1 MPESAENPLRD
12 VLGDVMHAAGV
23 AGGVE
28 ALERLTGGA
37 SRETW
42 RFAVGREAFVLQRQ
56 RPGTP
61 RDMHV
66 EVAVLEA
73 AHATGVPVAEVVT
86 SSRGMATNPLGE
98 PFMVMRAVEGET
110 IARKILR
117 DDTFGSARPLIAG
130 QIGRAMAQ
138 IHRIDHT
145 AIEGLEGEDQ
155 VARYVQLMDESGQAH
170 PAFEIAFRWLEANRP
185 APRDWCLVH
194 GDFRLGNVIVGDHG
208 LRAVLDWEL
217 AHIGNPA
224 EDLGWVCVRAWRFG
238 GDAPVAGLGTRE
250 ELFDAYE
257 SVAGTR
263 PDADTVFWWEVFGTL
278 RWGIIC
284 IMQASAHRSGMSRSH
299 ELAAIGRRL
308 GDRQDNH
315 RRVRFHHHPLRRR
328 RVRARRAGTGGRADP
343 RSARRGAGDEARRS
357 GRRRQLEVHD
367 TRRRRLLHRRR
378 RRRPDRVGLDV
389 HPVR

>member
-1 MPESAENPLRD
+1 MAESSDSALRD
-12 VLGDVMHAAGV
+12 TLHDVMRGAGIPGDI
-23 AGGVE
+23 AS
-28 ALERLTGGA
+28 LERLTGGA

-42 RFAVGREAFVLQRQ
+42 RFAAGHESFVLQRQ
-56 RPGTP
+56 RPGSP

-73 AHATGVPVAEVVT
+73 AHALGVPTAQVVT
-86 SSRGMATNPLGE
+86 SSRGMSTNPLGE

-117 DDTFGSARPLIAG
+117 DGDFADARPVLAA

-145 AIEGLEGEDQ
+145 AIEGLDGEDQ
-155 VARYVQLMDESGQAH
+155 VAKYVQLMDESGQAH

-194 GDFRLGNVIVGDHG
+194 GDFRLGNVIVGGDG

-238 GDAPVAGLGTRE
+238 GSKPVAGVGDYAAL
-250 ELFDAYE
+250 LDAYE
-257 SVAGTR
+257 AESGVHITER
-263 PDADTVFWWEVFGTL
+263 ELRWWELLGTVK
-278 RWGIIC
+278 WGLMC
-284 IMQASAHRSGMSRSH
+284 ISQAAYHLNGVVRSH
-299 ELAAIGRRL
+299 ELAAIGRRVCENEYDAL
-308 GDRQDNH
+308 MTIRE
-315 RRVRFHHHPLRRR
+315 LS
-328 RVRARRAGTGGRADP
+328 AGA
-343 RSARRGAGDEARRS
+343 
-357 GRRRQLEVHD
+357 Q
-367 TRRRRLLHRRR
+367 
-378 RRRPDRVGLDV
+378 
-389 HPVR
+389 

>member
-1 MPESAENPLRD
+1 MLRD
-12 VLGDVMHAAGV
+12 TLGDVMAEAGLAGGV
-23 AGGVE
+23 AG
-28 ALERLTGGA
+28 LERLTGGA

-42 RFAVGREAFVLQRQ
+42 RFSVAGAPFILQRQ
-56 RPGTP
+56 RTGSP

-86 SSRGMATNPLGE
+86 SSRGMSTNPLGE

-117 DDTFGSARPLIAG
+117 DDAFAAARPQIAA

-145 AIEGLEGEDQ
+145 SIAGLDGEDQ
-155 VARYVQLMDESGQAH
+155 VAKYVQLMDESGHAH

-194 GDFRLGNVIVGDHG
+194 GDFRLGNVIVGGDG

-238 GDAPVAGLGTRE
+238 GGKPVAGVGGYA
-250 ELFDAYE
+250 ELLDAYE
-257 SVAGTR
+257 TESGTR
-263 PDADTVFWWEVFGTL
+263 IDERELRWWELLGTVK
-278 RWGIIC
+278 WGLMC
-284 IMQASAHRSGMSRSH
+284 ISQSAYHLNGVVRSH
-299 ELAAIGRRL
+299 ELAAIGRRVCENEYDAL
-308 GDRQDNH
+308 MTIRELSGG
-315 RRVRFHHHPLRRR
+315 VR
-328 RVRARRAGTGGRADP
+328 
-343 RSARRGAGDEARRS
+343 
-357 GRRRQLEVHD
+357 
-367 TRRRRLLHRRR
+367 
-378 RRRPDRVGLDV
+378 
-389 HPVR
+389 

>member
-1 MPESAENPLRD
+1 VPESAENPLRD

-23 AGGVE
+23 AGGVDT
-28 ALERLTGGA
+28 LERLTGGA

-42 RFAVGREAFVLQRQ
+42 RFAVGGEAFVLQRQ

-145 AIEGLEGEDQ
+145 TIEGLEGEDQ

-194 GDFRLGNVIVGDHG
+194 GDFRLGNVIVGDDG

-238 GDAPVAGLGTRE
+238 GGKPVAGVGDYA
-250 ELFDAYE
+250 ELLDAYE
-257 SVAGTR
+257 AESGVR
-263 PDADTVFWWEVFGTL
+263 IDERELRWWELLGTVK
-278 RWGIIC
+278 WGLMC
-284 IMQASAHRSGMSRSH
+284 ISQSAYHLNGVVRSH
-299 ELAAIGRRL
+299 ELAAIGRRVCENEYDAL
-308 GDRQDNH
+308 TMIRE
-315 RRVRFHHHPLRRR
+315 L
-328 RVRARRAGTGGRADP
+328 TGGAK
-343 RSARRGAGDEARRS
+343 
-357 GRRRQLEVHD
+357 
-367 TRRRRLLHRRR
+367 
-378 RRRPDRVGLDV
+378 
-389 HPVR
+389 